1 MNTDRQWNFL
11 TGLSLVVALLISPA
25 LANDCDER
33 APSNT
38 MLFATKVQES
48 PMILIGTS
56 LNKNLETTVRNLFNV
71 TFLVECILKGPP
83 TQRIIHIVQAGK
95 TRWEEGARTLP
106 RSFVGSLLGRRSCQ
120 RLNANRQ
127 YIVFL
132 EPFFD
137 GTYRPVDFEEVP
149 YSRQLNIVL
158 EKTCGLSRTYPFT
171 EANDTEALLTNRCP
185 PAVSADCPTGRQT
198 LVYLEW
204 CRKSFPFVETSKT
217 TLVSTT
223 GVSPRTTTTITTTAT
238 KTISTTPSMNI
249 FGNNAI
255 DLAAISQF
263 LANHPQSNLTMA
275 FLQGQNHKALFSDDE
290 ARKNGTSR
298 SLNCLFIRCL
308 QWILSSLLL
317 SRSF

>member
-1 MNTDRQWNFL
+1 
-11 TGLSLVVALLISPA
+11 
-25 LANDCDER
+25 
-33 APSNT
+33 
-38 MLFATKVQES
+38 
-48 PMILIGTS
+48 MILIGTS
-56 LNKNLETTVRNLFNV
+56 LNKNMETNVRNLFNV

-95 TRWEEGARTLP
+95 KHTEREGHKDCHRVFL
-106 RSFVGSLLGRRSCQ
+106 GSLLGRRACQ

-171 EANDTEALLTNRCP
+171 EANDTDALVTNRCP
-185 PAVSADCPTGRQT
+185 PAVSVDCPTGSHK
-198 LVYLEW
+198 LLHPEW
-204 CRKSFPFVETSKT
+204 SRKVFSSVEISKAAPVPT
-217 TLVSTT
+217 IS
-223 GVSPRTTTTITTTAT
+223 VSPRTTITITTPT
-238 KTISTTPSMNI
+238 KMLSTTVSMHV
-249 FGNNAI
+249 FGNNPI

-263 LANHPQSNLTMA
+263 LADHPQSNLTMA

-290 ARKNGTSR
+290 GRKNGTPHS
-298 SLNCLFIRCL
+298 SNCLFLRCL

-317 SRSF
+317 SRSL